1 MAEPTNLDLAD
12 VVSRHFSGKGRHRAT
27 RSKLSTFFR
36 VIYGLFALCFLL
48 LLIDGFIGIQL
59 KNQLQQVASSAS
71 SLKGNLISGDIESA
85 ELDQATLSKSAEA
98 AHSLASTIP
107 WTMSQWIPF
116 IGPNFA
122 ATSDIAEVAQI
133 LSRDVLSPGLGLYTE
148 LQTSPPISEDGR
160 VDVTSL
166 ASWEQPVSQISS
178 GIQKSVN
185 EINQTSDTFLVPQIS
200 EAKQQILNLVQP
212 ISGPINSL
220 QTLFPLLPGSLGVE
234 ASRNYLLVFQNPAE
248 MRPQGGLPGSIALL
262 NVENGK
268 FSLIEK
274 SRAGIDVFGF
284 YEQGVMPVSPERE
297 ALFPYSNNVMANTT
311 TTPSVS
317 EAALKT
323 ATFWEKAGKGQVD
336 GVIFIDP
343 RALSFVMASTGPVTL
358 SNGVT
363 LDSSNLVSY
372 LLNEIYFYSD
382 DNSVQDALYAETVDQ
397 VFAKLTS
404 GQFDFK
410 SLSLALLQG
419 MQEKRVTY
427 WSHHEDEQKVISK
440 LALGIEPP
448 TLTKDKAGVALFL
461 EDNQGS
467 KMDYYLSQS
476 AQVSTGEC
484 LTGKQTVRVRYEL
497 KNNLPL
503 ELAGNL
509 PNSIWATSSSYV
521 QVPGGI
527 RMNAYLYLP
536 PQSKV
541 ERMSVDQIEV
551 NPDMRKDG
559 ENQVIKTN
567 LEIAPQQSRV
577 VEVDFQLPTGNFR
590 KIDFEMTPLTNPT
603 VINSEQLKC
612 NK

>member
-1 MAEPTNLDLAD
+1 M
-12 VVSRHFSGKGRHRAT
+12 SRHFRGQGKHRAQS
-27 RSKLSTFFR
+27 RKLITITR
-36 VIYGLFALCFLL
+36 VIYGFCTLFFV
-48 LLIDGFIGIQL
+48 LLIADGIIGIQL
-59 KNQLQQVASSAS
+59 KHQLQLVASSAS
-71 SLKGNLISGDIESA
+71 SLKANLVSGDFQSA
-85 ELDQATLSKSAEA
+85 RNDQQKLAKSAAEA
-98 AHSLASTIP
+98 HFLASTIP
-107 WTMSQWIPF
+107 WTVSQWIP
-116 IGPNFA
+116 ILGPNFA
-122 ATSDIAEVAQI
+122 ATADIADVSLI
-133 LSRDVLSPGLGLYTE
+133 LSKDVLSPGLTLFE
-148 LQTSPPISEDGR
+148 QLQASPPISEDGR
-160 VDVTSL
+160 VDVAAL
-166 ASWEQPVSQISS
+166 ASWEQPVSQIST
-178 GIQKSVN
+178 GIKESVN
-185 EINQTSDTFLVPQIS
+185 TINHTSNAFLIPQIS
-200 EAKQQILNLVQP
+200 DAKQQILNLVQP
-212 ISGPINSL
+212 VAEPLKSL
-220 QTLFPLLPGSLGVE
+220 QALFPLLPTSLGVD
-234 ASRNYLLVFQNPAE
+234 STRNYLLVFQNPAE

-262 NVENGK
+262 KVENGK
-268 FSLIEK
+268 ISLGEK
-274 SRAGIDVFGF
+274 SSAGIGIFGF
-284 YEQGVMPVSPERE
+284 YPQGVIPISPDRE
-297 ALFPYSNNVMANTT
+297 ALFPYSNMVMANTT
-311 TTPSVS
+311 TTPSNS

-323 ATFWEKAGKGQVD
+323 STFWQNAGKGTVD

-343 RALSFVMASTGPVTL
+343 RALSFVMSSTGPVTL

-363 LDSSNLVSY
+363 LDSSNVVSY
-372 LLNEIYFYSD
+372 LLNGIYFYSD

-427 WSHHEDEQKVISK
+427 WSHHEDEQKVFSK

-503 ELAGNL
+503 ELVGNL